1 MESPHR
7 RPPWS
12 QTLRDARTSRGWDP
26 LRLAH
31 ELLRAAGDEA
41 TTTPDSLVRRIRDW
55 EAGRHCVRER
65 YRLLLARVLE
75 LPAEAL
81 SPNAPPPRR
90 PDAERVRA
98 STAHL
103 IGLDEATGGTDL
115 VPVAVR
121 HARAAHTAAQDTGS
135 AQMAAAAA
143 EALQVAGW
151 LAFDADE
158 QVLARRLTSAAVLAA
173 RGGADRDGEL
183 FALSQLAMQDAHE
196 HRPDHARQVCE
207 HVLDQPLPPRVRA
220 LYELRLA
227 RAHGQANTPQRAA
240 QTLDRARSRL
250 QDGARGGDPPWVWWV
265 TDAEL
270 DWHQAMIH
278 ADNGHWGRAA
288 ELFERAWH
296 GRGAAY
302 QRGALNDAA
311 HLVHALVRV
320 RSWPRAHQVLADAV
334 LPVLGQI
341 RSGRTATLLV
351 RTQQL
356 MEQTGAPAQTRE
368 LAAHAVAGLGP
379 GREHLG

>member
-1 MESPHR
+1 MESSHR

-12 QTLRDARTSRGWDP
+12 QTLRDARTNRGWDP

-41 TTTPDSLVRRIRDW
+41 TTTPDNLVRRIRDW
-55 EAGRHCVRER
+55 EAGRHRVRER
-65 YRLLLARVLE
+65 YRLLLAHVLD

-81 SPNAPPPRR
+81 SPNEPPRR
-90 PDAERVRA
+90 PDAQRVRA

-103 IGLDEATGGTDL
+103 IGLDETMGGTDL
-115 VPVAVR
+115 VPIAVR

-135 AQMAAAAA
+135 AQMSGAAA

-158 QVLARRLTSAAVLAA
+158 QVLARRLTSASVVTA
-173 RGGADRDGEL
+173 RVGGDRDGEL

-196 HRPDHARQVCE
+196 HRPDQAAQVCG
-207 HVLDQPLPPRVRA
+207 HVLDQRLPPRVRA

-227 RAHGQANTPQRAA
+227 RAHGQANTPQRAIT
-240 QTLDRARSRL
+240 TLGRARSRL
-250 QDGARGGDPPWVWWV
+250 QESARGDEPPWAWWV
-265 TDAEL
+265 TGAEL

-278 ADNGHWGRAA
+278 ADNGHWGQAA
-288 ELFERAWH
+288 DLFEQAWH
-296 GRGAAY
+296 GRGDAY
-302 QRGALNDAA
+302 HRGALNDAA
-311 HLVHALVRV
+311 HLVHALVRL
-320 RSWPRAHQVLADAV
+320 RSWPRAHQVLADTV
-334 LPVLGQI
+334 LPALGQI

-351 RTQQL
+351 HTQQL